1 MLNDNQYINSVWE
14 KYYKAESQARE
25 NQKYSYRFYKKEK
38 IKFFIKSFVCT
49 LATIFSTIGFH
60 MLHNLILLIIQFIG
74 G

>member
-38 IKFFIKSFVCT
+38 SLCIGQEV
-49 LATIFSTIGFH
+49 ATIR
-60 MLHNLILLIIQFIG
+60 
-74 G
+74 